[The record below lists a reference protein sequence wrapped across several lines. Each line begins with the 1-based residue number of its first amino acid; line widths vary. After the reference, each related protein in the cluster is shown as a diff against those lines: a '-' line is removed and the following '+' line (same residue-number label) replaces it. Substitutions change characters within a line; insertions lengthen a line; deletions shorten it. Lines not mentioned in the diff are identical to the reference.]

1 MMATTFPGVR
11 MTGASKKLM
20 EDQARE
26 VIGMQQNGNAVSY
39 QDYQQDDDDDD
50 NEAEFLSFQP
60 KSESPQSASRTV
72 ICMITP
78 IFRCDV
84 REEGQ

>member
-1 MMATTFPGVR
+1 

-60 KSESPQSASRTV
+60 KSESPQSASR
-72 ICMITP
+72 C
-78 IFRCDV
+78 CDMYDYPYF
-84 REEGQ
+84 QM